1 MAFYTLLRVI
11 SVEAD
16 IPVKEIMTREV
27 CVARKDESVLKAS
40 RRMIE
45 FGVGSIVVVENGR
58 PVGIVTESDIIRKV
72 VARNKVPSEVML
84 EEIMTYPI
92 ITIKPT
98 TSIREAANIMLKK
111 GIRRLPVVDGGEL
124 VGIVTDTDILSVSI
138 DLGEYL
144 GLIKESYIETESGE
158 IGKCEVCGRI
168 AELIDVD
175 GKRICED
182 CYESY

>member
-1 MAFYTLLRVI
+1 
-11 SVEAD
+11 VEPD
-16 IPVKEIMTREV
+16 LPVKEIMTRDV
-27 CVARKDESVLKAS
+27 CVANKSESVLNAS
-40 RRMIE
+40 RKMIE
-45 FGVGSIVVVENGR
+45 FGVGSVVVVENGK
-58 PVGIVTESDIIRKV
+58 PVGIVTESDIIKKV
-72 VARNKVPSEVML
+72 VARNKVPAEVRL
-84 EEIMTYPI
+84 EDIMTYPL

-98 TSIREAANIMLKK
+98 TSIREAANIMLKR
-111 GIRRLPVVDGGEL
+111 GIRRLPVVDGDRL

-144 GLIKESYIETESGE
+144 GLIKESYIEEESSE
-158 IGKCEVCGRI
+158 IGKCEICGRI